1 MLAIQ
6 EYNGK
11 QFCYIINRNF
21 VDYLPNELPL
31 SDMISTWE
39 AILLHLY
46 EHCRL
51 FAQHEWPL
59 SNIIGNYE
67 NRKPESRAESVLTDN
82 YESASRIT
90 PPPHPRSVN
99 YVAKCPSFPGSALRK
114 PLAER
119 RAARGGEFH
128 CGNRRRRAPADTST
142 TVCLTDSLSFFP
154 QICRT
159 HTKPKTE
166 LKTSL

>member
-1 MLAIQ
+1 LAIQ

-90 PPPHPRSVN
+90 PPPPPECQLRRKMSIVPRQR
-99 YVAKCPSFPGSALRK
+99 SAQTACRKKSRKRRGIPLRK
-114 PLAER
+114 SKE
-119 RAARGGEFH
+119 
-128 CGNRRRRAPADTST
+128 TSAG
-142 TVCLTDSLSFFP
+142 
-154 QICRT
+154 R
-159 HTKPKTE
+159 H
-166 LKTSL
+166 

>member
-1 MLAIQ
+1 MAIQ

-90 PPPHPRSVN
+90 PPPTPGVSITSQNVHRSP
-99 YVAKCPSFPGSALRK
+99 AALCANRLQK
-114 PLAER
+114 EEPQEEGNSIAEIEGDER
-119 RAARGGEFH
+119 RQ
-128 CGNRRRRAPADTST
+128 TL
-142 TVCLTDSLSFFP
+142 VLLSV
-154 QICRT
+154 
-159 HTKPKTE
+159 
-166 LKTSL
+166 